1 MLMEMLINLLA
12 DTKEVKYTSELF
24 CCEWWNNEDDFL
36 ISDFIVKI

>member
-1 MLMEMLINLLA
+1 MEMLINLLA

-24 CCEWWNNEDDFL
+24 CCDWNNEDDFL